1 VKPDTLTVHT
11 LKSGLEKICVA
22 LEEAADELNR
32 ADAVLGDGDLGVTVV
47 RGARSLRIV
56 LPELP
61 DDLGMAL
68 MKCAQ
73 AFTQVSGST
82 FGTLLATGLMASSR
96 RVRGQKE
103 MLLSELPA
111 LFADAVDAM
120 CKRSHTELGDKTV
133 LDALDRV
140 RKALAEAGD
149 SNDLLEA
156 GRRGVDG
163 ALEDFRP
170 RISKSGRARI
180 FGQKSAG
187 LDDPGMLAVKKM
199 MDAL

>member
-1 VKPDTLTVHT
+1 MQNTLTVHT
-11 LKSGLEKICVA
+11 LKSGLEKICAA

-32 ADAVLGDGDLGVTVV
+32 ADAALGDGDLGVTAL
-47 RGARSLRIV
+47 RGARSLRMV
-56 LPELP
+56 LQELP

-68 MKCAQ
+68 MLCAQ

-82 FGTLLATGLMASSR
+82 FGTLIATGLMAASR
-96 RVRGQKE
+96 GVRGKEE
-103 MLLSELPA
+103 MLPSELPG

-120 CKRSHTELGDKTV
+120 CKRSHAELGDKTV
-133 LDALDRV
+133 LDALDRLG
-140 RKALAEAGD
+140 KALAAAGD
-149 SNDLLEA
+149 STDLLEA
-156 GRRGVDG
+156 GKRGVNE

-170 RISKSGRARI
+170 RPSKSGRARI

-199 MDAL
+199 IDAL

>member
-1 VKPDTLTVHT
+1 
-11 LKSGLEKICVA
+11 
-22 LEEAADELNR
+22 
-32 ADAVLGDGDLGVTVV
+32 
-47 RGARSLRIV
+47 
-56 LPELP
+56 
-61 DDLGMAL
+61 
-68 MKCAQ
+68 
-73 AFTQVSGST
+73 
-82 FGTLLATGLMASSR
+82 
-96 RVRGQKE
+96 
-103 MLLSELPA
+103 MLLNELPA

-133 LDALDRV
+133 LDALDRLG
-140 RKALAEAGD
+140 KALAEAGN

-156 GRRGVDG
+156 GKRGVDR

-187 LDDPGMLAVKKM
+187 RDDPGMLAVKKM